1 MDHMRKL
8 VWTPVVLL
16 WTFMAARP
24 SAAQEPAIV
33 VSARSVDGAM
43 DDLKYIL
50 TAGDNAELGDLV
62 DGMVDQFT
70 QGKGLAGVDRTK
82 PLGAYISV
90 SSGNPDMVLFVP
102 VSDQRK
108 FRDLLKT
115 MLPRQKEQQGGVFS
129 MQVENQTWFGK
140 FARGHCFLTLLPAA
154 LNAPPDPAK
163 FADSRYTASLHADL
177 SRLPAEVKDGLV
189 EQLEAAIEAA
199 PVERPQ
205 PQGEAEARIRQR
217 SHKVAS
223 QLFRLLVRDS
233 NRLSVGLLVDKKS
246 KTLAVEVDVV
256 PKPDSEL
263 AAVVAG
269 YGKTPSSFAAL
280 AGPDAALSLTLA
292 SPVAPS
298 VRDIFRD
305 VVKTRMD
312 EARAN
317 IQNSP
322 KLKNAAQKQA
332 ATDLIDRLGKLL
344 ESSAGAAKMDA
355 AIVMN
360 SEPGDKAQLV
370 AAAAV
375 REGDK
380 FLKGLEEAAKQ
391 AGADSR
397 LTIDVAKAGATRIHA
412 VKTEADAELTRRF
425 GDAPAHLA
433 IRDDTVFFAIGG
445 DSLAAIKDAID
456 NAAKPA
462 DARPPVSLRVRPS
475 KLAAMFP
482 SDDSAHADLAR
493 RAFAGAGDHL
503 AMELVAVERGS
514 RLRLEFGEGF
524 LRLMSLSV
532 ADQLKDE

>member
-1 MDHMRKL
+1 
-8 VWTPVVLL
+8 VV
-16 WTFMAARP
+16 
-24 SAAQEPAIV
+24 
-33 VSARSVDGAM
+33 
-43 DDLKYIL
+43 
-50 TAGDNAELGDLV
+50 
-62 DGMVDQFT
+62 
-70 QGKGLAGVDRTK
+70 
-82 PLGAYISV
+82 
-90 SSGNPDMVLFVP
+90 
-102 VSDQRK
+102 
-108 FRDLLKT
+108 
-115 MLPRQKEQQGGVFS
+115 
-129 MQVENQTWFGK
+129 
-140 FARGHCFLTLLPAA
+140 
-154 LNAPPDPAK
+154 
-163 FADSRYTASLHADL
+163 
-177 SRLPAEVKDGLV
+177 
-189 EQLEAAIEAA
+189 
-199 PVERPQ
+199 
-205 PQGEAEARIRQR
+205 
-217 SHKVAS
+217 S

-317 IQNSP
+317 IQESP

-344 ESSAGAAKMDA
+344 EASAGAAKMDA

-370 AAAAV
+370 AAATV

-412 VKTEADAELTRRF
+412 VKTEADAELTGRF

-445 DSLAAIKDAID
+445 DSLAAIKNAID
-456 NAAKPA
+456 NAGKPA
-462 DARPPVSLRVRPS
+462 DGRPPVSLRVRPS
-475 KLAAMFP
+475 KLVAMFP
-482 SDDSAHADLAR
+482 GDDSAHADLAR
-493 RAFAGAGDHL
+493 KAFAGAGDHL